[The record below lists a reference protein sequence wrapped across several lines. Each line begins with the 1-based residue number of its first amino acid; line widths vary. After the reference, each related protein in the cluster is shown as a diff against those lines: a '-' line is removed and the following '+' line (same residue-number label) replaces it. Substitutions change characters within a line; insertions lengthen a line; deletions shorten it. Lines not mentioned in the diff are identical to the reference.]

1 LISDLQDILKQIGDV
16 WMEMEMEI
24 RRKRDIK
31 IDIR

>member
-16 WMEMEMEI
+16 WMEMEI
-24 RRKRDIK
+24 RRKGDIK